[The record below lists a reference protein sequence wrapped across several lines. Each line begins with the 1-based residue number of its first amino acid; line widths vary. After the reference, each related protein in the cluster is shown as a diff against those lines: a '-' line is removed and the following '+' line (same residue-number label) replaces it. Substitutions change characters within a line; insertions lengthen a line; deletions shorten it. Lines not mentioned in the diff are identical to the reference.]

1 MVRKGVCIMIRTNYV
16 IPMAAYAKPL
26 RAFHPDPNPGLQVG
40 KVEKCTFRRDREL
53 AGQSRFNSKEGRES
67 FSQCYTRLLKLQDP
81 NQDGN

>member
-1 MVRKGVCIMIRTNYV
+1 MMWKGVCIMIRASYV
-16 IPMAAYAKPL
+16 IPAVIVAKPY
-26 RAFHPDPNPGLQVG
+26 RAFHPSPDPGLQVG

-81 NQDGN
+81 NHDEN